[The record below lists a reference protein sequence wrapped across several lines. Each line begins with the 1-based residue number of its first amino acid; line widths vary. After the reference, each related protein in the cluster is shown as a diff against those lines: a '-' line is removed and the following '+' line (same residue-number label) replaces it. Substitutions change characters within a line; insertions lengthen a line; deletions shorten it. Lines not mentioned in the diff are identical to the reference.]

1 MCIEHYSYEAV
12 RVILGKGDVVVK
24 PGADKVAHW
33 VIGELLVM
41 NSPYNKPVG
50 EYLSYEEAKE
60 VNVDKPEVTLNF
72 HTVESIDVLISNL
85 IKVRTMMQAHEE
97 EEDEI

>member
-1 MCIEHYSYEAV
+1 MCIEHYGDETV
-12 RVILGKGDVVVK
+12 RVTLGKGDVVVK

-85 IKVRTMMQAHEE
+85 IKVKTMMQTYKEGEE
-97 EEDEI
+97 